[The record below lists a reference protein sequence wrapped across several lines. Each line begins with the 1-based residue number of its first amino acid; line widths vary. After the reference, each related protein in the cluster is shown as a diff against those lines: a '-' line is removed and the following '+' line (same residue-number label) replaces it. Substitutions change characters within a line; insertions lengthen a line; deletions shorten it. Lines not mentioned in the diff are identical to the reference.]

1 MLQGH
6 VNVDDP
12 SGEPGKGERGDAVTV
27 ELSSAGFRTTTERL
41 RLHDWLL
48 GPGQATEVIDAFP
61 AANGDFHFIVDDR
74 ADTHI
79 ASADGRFYLGHFPAG
94 RPGAE
99 REGWVLAVTGTARTP
114 GYKIV
119 FDPDTPA
126 RLVAR
131 TVSEVLATAERL

>member
-1 MLQGH
+1 M
-6 VNVDDP
+6 
-12 SGEPGKGERGDAVTV
+12 TV

-48 GPGQATEVIDAFP
+48 GPGQATEVIDTFP

-79 ASADGRFYLGHFPAG
+79 ASADGRFYLDHFPAG

-99 REGWVLAVTGTARTP
+99 HEGWVLAVTGTARTP
-114 GYKIV
+114 GYRIA
-119 FDPDTPA
+119 FDPHTPA
-126 RLVAR
+126 HLVAR
-131 TVSEVLATAERL
+131 TVSEVLATAKRL